1 MSVAKKIG
9 WVALSAVILSGSGCG
24 LQSRRDLNVAN
35 PQGSAGLMNFTQAVT
50 SLEAMTGVDG
60 DSVGSLR
67 SYKNIAIAF
76 LSAEGDVLSLTPT
89 YLLVSIGIV
98 GGYCNQGVNAAV
110 DSDPLSRVFLKESLL
125 GLGPAPAPVLD
136 DLTASR
142 VSAIAADLSNACL
155 ERGLSSEELGI
166 ITGFVAEAKAAATAS
181 PAAEFKRV
189 VAQMCT
195 LVCASFDA
203 LRF

>member
-1 MSVAKKIG
+1 MKKIF
-9 WVALSAVILSGSGCG
+9 WVGLLIVVLSGTGCG
-24 LQSRRDLNVAN
+24 LQSRRDLTVAN

-50 SLEAMTGVDG
+50 SLEQMTGVDG
-60 DSVGSLR
+60 DSINSLR

-76 LSAEGDVLSLTPT
+76 LSADGEILSLTPT

-110 DSDPLSRVFLKESLL
+110 DSAQIGRVFLKESLI
-125 GLGPAPAPVLD
+125 GLGPSPAPVLN

-142 VSAIAADLSNACL
+142 VSAIASELSNACL
-155 ERGLSSEELGI
+155 ERSLSNEEMSI
-166 ITGFVAEAKAAATAS
+166 ITGFVSEAKAAATAS
-181 PAAEFKRV
+181 QAAEFKRV

>member
-1 MSVAKKIG
+1 
-9 WVALSAVILSGSGCG
+9 
-24 LQSRRDLNVAN
+24 
-35 PQGSAGLMNFTQAVT
+35 MNFTQAVT

-60 DSVGSLR
+60 DSVNSLKA
-67 SYKNIAIAF
+67 YKNIAIAF
-76 LSAEGDVLSLTPT
+76 LSSDGEILSLTPT

-110 DSDPLSRVFLKESLL
+110 DSAQMNRTFLKDSLF
-125 GLGPAPAPVLD
+125 GLGPTPAPVLE

-142 VSAIAADLSNACL
+142 VSAIAGELAQGCL
-155 ERGLSSEELGI
+155 ERGLSNEELAI
-166 ITGFVAEAKAAATAS
+166 VTGFVGEAKAAASAS
-181 PAAEFKRV
+181 EAAEFKRV